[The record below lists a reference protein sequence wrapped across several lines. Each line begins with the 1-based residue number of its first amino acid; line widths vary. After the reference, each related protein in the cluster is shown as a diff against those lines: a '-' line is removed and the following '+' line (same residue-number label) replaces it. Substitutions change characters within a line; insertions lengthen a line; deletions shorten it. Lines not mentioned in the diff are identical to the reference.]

1 MLFLPRS
8 TKCRRNPIRSLST
21 SISFVLFRWHQR
33 IHFYVFVLVLFIA
46 VLVSLHLPFG
56 LLFNWRFIVPERP
69 SIEPVRNR
77 IIAQQKQAQ
86 QFAFE
91 WLDHLWKNA
100 RNFPSIISNQTG
112 ASRFYDL
119 MSPAPNRSPLS
130 TYELFDKSKRSAWH
144 NSTPT
149 DEHVV
154 ISILYSRQNTDHR
167 EGTFYV
173 GQLLH
178 HLLRTHHSRFIITLC
193 ENNNT
198 SERVSDDIDLI
209 RRLVPVFV
217 VNARAAAADENVDMY
232 EQEKQAHLQ
241 CILANFQSFRQ
252 MNHLLLLQDDAPPI
266 GEDFYVR
273 LSSLIDNRLKKQ
285 WPLDGVRQ
293 QPAFLKIYHPRWLI
307 DYLHPSLYIIVQL
320 IATSLF
326 LTFTL
331 FALFHAFQVIRQVG
345 FIRCHVSLLLIV
357 TLGCSQLHSRRETS
371 TLGPHSLRRPS
382 PSH

>member
-1 MLFLPRS
+1 MSILPRS
-8 TKCRRNPIRSLST
+8 TKYRRNPIRTLST
-21 SISFVLFRWHQR
+21 SISFLLFRWHQR
-33 IHFYVFVLVLFIA
+33 IHVYVFAAVLFTA

-56 LLFNWRFIVPERP
+56 LLFNWRFISPERP
-69 SIEPVRNR
+69 SIEPIRTR
-77 IIAQQKQAQ
+77 IIVQQKQAQ
-86 QFAFE
+86 QVAFE
-91 WLDHLWKNA
+91 WLEHLSTNA
-100 RNFPSIISNQTG
+100 RNFPSIMSNQTG

-119 MSPAPNRSPLS
+119 ISPTTFRSSLS
-130 TYELFDKSKRSAWH
+130 AYDLFDTPKRSASR
-144 NSTPT
+144 NSTST

-154 ISILYSRQNTDHR
+154 ISILYSRQNTDHH

-217 VNARAAAADENVDMY
+217 VNTRPATDDANVDIY

-241 CILANFQSFRQ
+241 CILANFQSFQQ
-252 MNHLLLLQDDAPPI
+252 MNYLLLLQDDAPPV

-293 QPAFLKIYHPRWLI
+293 QPGFLKIYHPRWLI
-307 DYLHPSLYIIVQL
+307 DYLHPSFYIIVQL
-320 IATSLF
+320 FATSLL
-326 LTFTL
+326 LTFVL
-331 FALFHAFQVIRQVG
+331 FAIFHVFQVIRQVD
-345 FIRCHVSLLLIV
+345 FIQCRLSLARIF
-357 TLGCSQLHSRRETS
+357 TLGCAQLPSRRQAS
-371 TLGPHSLRRPS
+371 ALGLHARRVS
-382 PSH
+382 S